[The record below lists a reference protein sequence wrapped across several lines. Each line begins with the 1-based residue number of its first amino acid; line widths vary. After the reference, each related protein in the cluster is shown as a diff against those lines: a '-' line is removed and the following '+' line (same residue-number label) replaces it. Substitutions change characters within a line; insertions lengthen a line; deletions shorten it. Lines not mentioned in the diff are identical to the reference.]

1 MTEKWENEYLLS
13 FGDHIV
19 SIGFVMAFS
28 PYAFELILAALYL
41 MLKAIY

>member
-1 MTEKWENEYLLS
+1 MLS

-28 PYAFELILAALYL
+28 PYQLELIISLVFVVIRVFYEVKLH
-41 MLKAIY
+41 KF